1 MSDREIYSYR
11 DSLADLVAL
20 LKNGQRGID
29 EGSGDWVVKDY
40 SGVSHA
46 MLRYKHWSGSAWV
59 YDPIT
64 LGQITLSGVTAN
76 RILTTNGSSVIT
88 AATLNDIGAQPI
100 DGDLTAI
107 SALTG
112 TGVAV
117 RSADNTWLLR
127 TISVMGNGIAA
138 MNGNGIA
145 GNPTIYLDIGTSST
159 QVAAGNHNH
168 GTGTVNYLTKWSNTT
183 GGLASSLLF
192 DSGSSVGLG
201 TASPSS
207 LLHLNSTSS
216 LWLSLENDTVGT
228 DLFQIGLTS
237 AGKATFRSNHSG
249 FEFLG
254 IPYLGQPET
263 AVFGVSANNIIIGY
277 PSYINY
283 SRTDLY
289 GTVAVDAIY
298 FDRTNLTV
306 SNLTTAK
313 VTDLTDA
320 GDTSLHYHSADR
332 DRGNHTGSQA
342 ISTITGLQTALD
354 GKLSGSGTAGRV
366 PYFTSGSAL
375 GNSNLYFGSRSLRL
389 MAAPSIWGSSFATI
403 EIGLNALWTN
413 YSVQNGF
420 GLTMSS
426 NIYHDGTG
434 QKPYVNGL
442 AVSYSQDSGTHSWT
456 SDQNLV
462 AGAIFT
468 PTERMRLDF
477 NGLFLQSLNA
487 SRAVVTNSSGYL
499 ISSSVTSTQLG
510 YLSGVTSA
518 IQTQLNGKVSTWG
531 LGLSGRIPY
540 FYSGTQLAN
549 SLLYCS
555 SRGIRFNQE
564 PSNWGSSYSA
574 MEFGANAIWGYTN
587 VIDGYPLHISNNRY
601 NDGTGDKP
609 HVSGGSVTYTLYDRT
624 HRWCIDTGLTAGV
637 AFTPTDRMMLS
648 TSGLYLHSLTADTV
662 LTANANKT
670 ITSSSVTSTELGYL
684 SGVTSAIQ
692 TQLNGKLSGS
702 GTTGLIPYFTSS
714 GAVGAAKCQYSPSQE
729 QFLWYTSANSEL
741 MRLVDEFLWLNTKL
755 VCNGISTGDTG
766 YISMST
772 STYTIDVGALTQQNI
787 KISSSTSTTL
797 YLYKARIGTLIYLT
811 NIGDNQIN
819 VSYDHETSGPKYT
832 LYPGETMQLLCVN
845 VYGTGN
851 QSCTWAIWRT
861 EVYTGA
867 HLDD

>member
-11 DSLADLVAL
+11 DSLANLVAL

-88 AATLNDIGAQPI
+88 AATLNDIGAQPV

-112 TGVAV
+112 TGIAV

-127 TISVMGNGIAA
+127 TVSVMGNGIAA
-138 MNGNGIA
+138 MNGNGVA
-145 GNPTIYLDIGTSST
+145 GNPTIYLDIGTGST

-201 TASPSS
+201 TTSPSS
-207 LLHLNSTSS
+207 LFHLNSTSS

-237 AGKATFRSNHSG
+237 AGRATFRSNHSG

-342 ISTITGLQTALD
+342 ISTITGLQTALN
-354 GKLSGSGTAGRV
+354 GK
-366 PYFTSGSAL
+366 F
-375 GNSNLYFGSRSLRL
+375 
-389 MAAPSIWGSSFATI
+389 SS
-403 EIGLNALWTN
+403 W
-413 YSVQNGF
+413 
-420 GLTMSS
+420 
-426 NIYHDGTG
+426 
-434 QKPYVNGL
+434 GL
-442 AVSYSQDSGTHSWT
+442 A
-456 SDQNLV
+456 L
-462 AGAIFT
+462 A
-468 PTERMRLDF
+468 
-477 NGLFLQSLNA
+477 
-487 SRAVVTNSSGYL
+487 
-499 ISSSVTSTQLG
+499 
-510 YLSGVTSA
+510 
-518 IQTQLNGKVSTWG
+518 
-531 LGLSGRIPY
+531 GRIPY
-540 FYSGTQLAN
+540 FYSSNYLAN

-587 VIDGYPLHISNNRY
+587 VADGYPLHISNNRY

-609 HVSGGSVTYTLYDRT
+609 HVNGGSMTYTLYDRT
-624 HRWCIDTGLTAGV
+624 HRWYIDSGLTAGV
-637 AFTPTDRMMLS
+637 AFTPTERMMLS
-648 TSGLYLHSLTADTV
+648 TSGLYLHSLTANTV
-662 LTANANKT
+662 LIANATKT
-670 ITSSSVTSTELGYL
+670 ITSSSVTSTELGYVSGVTSAIQTQLNGKLSLGGWTASRALMTSPSGNIIESAVTSTELSYLSGVTSAIQSQLNAKVNEGVLVANRALTTDASNNAESSSVTSTELGYL
-684 SGVTSAIQ
+684 SGVTSAVQ
-692 TQLNGKLSGS
+692 TQLNGKISGS
-702 GTTGLIPYFTSS
+702 GTAGQFPIFTASRSVGDSYFSYIAGSS
-714 GAVGAAKCQYSPSQE
+714 TY
-729 QFLWYTSANSEL
+729 LWATASIAEL
-741 MRLVDEFLWLNTKL
+741 MSLTPAHLWINTKM
-755 VCNGISTGDTG
+755 VCNGLSTGDNST
-766 YISMST
+766 ISTTSSSYSIDISTLTQYNIKFTSTIST
-772 STYTIDVGALTQQNI
+772 SVMLW
-787 KISSSTSTTL
+787 
-797 YLYKARIGTLIYLT
+797 KARVGDIIYLT
-811 NIGDNQIN
+811 NVGPSQVNIK
-819 VSYDHETSGPKYT
+819 YDGESGGPARE
-832 LYPGETMQLLCVN
+832 LYPGQTMMLMCFN
-845 VYGTGN
+845 TYGYN
-851 QSCTWAIWRT
+851 NWYSTWAIWRT
-861 EVYTGA
+861 DTNPSS
-867 HLDD
+867 HLND